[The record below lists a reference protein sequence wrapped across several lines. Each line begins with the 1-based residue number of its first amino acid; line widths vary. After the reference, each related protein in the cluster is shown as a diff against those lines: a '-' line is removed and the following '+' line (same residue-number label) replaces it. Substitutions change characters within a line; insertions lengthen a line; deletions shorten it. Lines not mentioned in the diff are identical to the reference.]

1 MIFSDLVGIIAD
13 DLTGANDTALQF
25 HIRGASTKI
34 LLDSDCIPKIKAGT
48 EVWALSSESRN
59 VSPKEAIA
67 KVEKAVK
74 TFTDNFSFDYYY
86 KKIDSTLRGNIAP
99 ETLVMLNALG
109 YDAAIIIP
117 AFPQEGRI
125 TIGGYHLLKGTPIGR
140 TEIARDP
147 LSPITESHVPTL
159 LQSQLDESERCIV
172 GTIDLRT
179 VMNGAGPILIKIN
192 DLIKEGKKLIVAD
205 ASSITDI
212 EQIALAISK
221 SEKKLLPAGTAAG
234 AQVLAK
240 YWLAGIE
247 KEDVNISTGKLPKLI
262 ISGTA
267 NQITASQIQKLE
279 QSDDYNNVNFI
290 PLDTKTILNGVQEGI
305 SEELINRIITN
316 LTSNV
321 IVCVHTSNLIANFD
335 GFSDDS
341 FNAELTKEKLSG
353 MITDFLADLTK
364 KITER
369 IEVILIT
376 LGGETSY
383 KCCKAMESNELK
395 LIDEVAPAISI
406 SYDINRKWII
416 TKSGNLGN
424 TNTLIEILNYLAH
437 HE

>member
-1 MIFSDLVGIIAD
+1 MV
-13 DLTGANDTALQF
+13 
-25 HIRGASTKI
+25 R
-34 LLDSDCIPKIKAGT
+34 
-48 EVWALSSESRN
+48 E
-59 VSPKEAIA
+59 
-67 KVEKAVK
+67 
-74 TFTDNFSFDYYY
+74 
-86 KKIDSTLRGNIAP
+86 
-99 ETLVMLNALG
+99 
-109 YDAAIIIP
+109 
-117 AFPQEGRI
+117 
-125 TIGGYHLLKGTPIGR
+125 
-140 TEIARDP
+140 
-147 LSPITESHVPTL
+147 
-159 LQSQLDESERCIV
+159 
-172 GTIDLRT
+172 
-179 VMNGAGPILIKIN
+179 
-192 DLIKEGKKLIVAD
+192 
-205 ASSITDI
+205 
-212 EQIALAISK
+212 
-221 SEKKLLPAGTAAG
+221 
-234 AQVLAK
+234 
-240 YWLAGIE
+240 
-247 KEDVNISTGKLPKLI
+247 EDVNISTGKLPKLI

-290 PLDTKTILNGVQEGI
+290 PLDTKTILNGVQGGI